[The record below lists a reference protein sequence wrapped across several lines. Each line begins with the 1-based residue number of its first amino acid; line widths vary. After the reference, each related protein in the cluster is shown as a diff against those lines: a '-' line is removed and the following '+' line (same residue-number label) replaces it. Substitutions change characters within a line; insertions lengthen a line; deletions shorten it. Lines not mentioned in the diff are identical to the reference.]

1 MGKLIGN
8 REAWHSFPAG
18 LGLES
23 NWGAALLVLLL
34 CRGEG
39 WGAWSPRPG
48 LLGAF
53 PPPGTLTLSRNR
65 KFLNYTSTVLSI
77 PPPSERVP
85 PPPTYSLFIP
95 GLPPLLE
102 AEGLPESWLPSTG
115 CVTRETHG
123 KCLLKL
129 SPRRP
134 SFLL

>member
-23 NWGAALLVLLL
+23 NWGAALLVLLP

-65 KFLNYTSTVLSI
+65 KFLNYTSTVQSI

-85 PPPTYSLFIP
+85 PPPLIHSSSP
-95 GLPPLLE
+95 VCPL
-102 AEGLPESWLPSTG
+102 SW
-115 CVTRETHG
+115 RRRA
-123 KCLLKL
+123 CLRAG
-129 SPRRP
+129 SPAQGASHERHMGNVY
-134 SFLL
+134 